1 MAADVR
7 SGTGPNVSYTN
18 NTGQNVRVIINYMS
32 SPTAMSWTGGA
43 AINASNVLAIGRNL
57 AFSAGATTASLIAN
71 NMCVTDTNESVNA
84 AFPTEIMLS
93 AGQTFSATCGTYNIV
108 IIPEAG

>member
-7 SGTGPNVSYTN
+7 SGTGNITYTN
-18 NTGQNVRVIINYMS
+18 TTGQNVRVIINYMS
-32 SPTAMSWTGGA
+32 SPTAISWTGA
-43 AINASNVLAIGRNL
+43 SITASNVLAIGRNL

-71 NMCVTDTNESVNA
+71 NMCVTDTNESVNV
-84 AFPTEIMLS
+84 AFPTEIMLAS
-93 AGQTFSATCGTYNIV
+93 GNTFTATFSAYNIV